1 MSKSNRD
8 IGLLILRIG
17 TAGMMLSHGIPKI
30 EKLFET
36 PIQFADP
43 IGVGPTLSL
52 ILTLLG
58 EVIAPI
64 LILIGFKTKLA
75 AIPACITMLVAA
87 FVVHG
92 ADDFATKEKA
102 LLYGMCFLVIAI
114 SGPGAFSL
122 DKK

>member
-1 MSKSNRD
+1 MLKTNKD
-8 IGLLILRIG
+8 LGLLILRIG
-17 TAGMMLSHGIPKI
+17 TAGMMLSHGLPKI
-30 EKLFET
+30 QKLFET

-43 IGVGPTLSL
+43 IGVGSTFSL

-58 EVIAPI
+58 EVIAPL

-75 AIPACITMLVAA
+75 AIPAFITMLVAA
-87 FVVHG
+87 FIIHG

-114 SGPGAFSL
+114 TGAGKYSI